1 MYTELP
7 RSYLMLEI
15 FTVATVIFFA
25 GLWIINAK
33 LRSKDKH
40 Q

>member
-1 MYTELP
+1 MFTELS

-15 FTVATVIFFA
+15 FAVATVIFFA
-25 GLWIINAK
+25 GLFITNAI
-33 LRSKDKH
+33 LRNKDKH